1 MNKLQKRLANVAAGG
16 ALVLSGAAGAWTMTG
31 IAGAQDTTA
40 ATATT
45 AAAQPGE
52 TSAKASDGTK
62 ASDDSKATD
71 DKAAGDKAAGDKAAG
86 DKPEGCPGPGK
97 GGDRPRP
104 PHPDNGMKEE
114 LPTGDKAENVTKA
127 VEAELPGAT
136 IDRMETNADG
146 SAYEAHVTDADGKHV
161 TVKLDKDF
169 KVTGTEEAPRPPRQQ
184 PGS

>member
-31 IAGAQDTTA
+31 IAGAQDTFA

-45 AAAQPGE
+45 VAAQPGE

-62 ASDDSKATD
+62 ASDDSKAAD
-71 DKAAGDKAAGDKAAG
+71 DKAAGDKAAG

-97 GGDRPRP
+97 DGGRPRP
-104 PHPDNGMKEE
+104 PHPKNGMTEEE
-114 LPTGDKAENVTKA
+114 LSGDQAEKVSAA
-127 VEAELPGAT
+127 VEAKLPDAT
-136 IDRMETNADG
+136 IERMETDAEG
-146 SAYEAHVTDADGKHV
+146 SAFEAHVTDADGKHV

-169 KVTGTEEAPRPPRQQ
+169 KVTGTEEAPRPPRRQ